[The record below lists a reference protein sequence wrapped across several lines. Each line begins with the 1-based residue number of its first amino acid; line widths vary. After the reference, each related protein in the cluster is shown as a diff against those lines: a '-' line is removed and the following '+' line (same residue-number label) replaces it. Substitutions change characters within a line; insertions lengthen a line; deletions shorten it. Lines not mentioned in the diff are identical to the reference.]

1 MGILQRYV
9 LGEVIRSFLL
19 AVVTMSSI
27 FVIFMV
33 AAQAMRDNILTPED
47 ILHIIPYIIPS
58 TLPFTVPVSLLFSVT
73 VVYGR
78 LAGDNEIIAVKSSGQ
93 SAMIVLWP
101 TILFAGGISGSLYF
115 LTQTWIPDC
124 AYQAK
129 LVVFKDVEETFYKYL
144 RAQREFKP
152 RENMPFF
159 IKVSDVKGK
168 VMINPLIKHVKP
180 GYEKTGECD
189 MIIQA
194 DKANI
199 HFDLENNVMRVKL
212 EGAEIQR
219 FDADSPVMIIN
230 NRREAVFPLSD
241 SRQSRMLDKKI
252 QEFTNTE
259 LTAELAKFYKM
270 RSRSRIEQA
279 VRAGLMFG
287 TGRIDKVDWP
297 GVQDAYRNY
306 GFWIGECQKF
316 ETEKE
321 FRRALS
327 FGSLLFV
334 ILGAPV
340 GIIFARRDFLSAF
353 ISCFLPIIM
362 IYYPLILLGQNM
374 SKDGTLPPIVALWIG
389 NALLAALS
397 LFVFPPVIRH

>member
-19 AVVTMSSI
+19 AVITMSSI

-33 AAQAMRDNILTPED
+33 AAQAMRDQILTPQD

-101 TILFAGGISGSLYF
+101 SIFFALGISLSLFF

-129 LVVFKDVEETFYKYL
+129 LVVFKNPEETFYKFL
-144 RAQREFKP
+144 KAQRESKP

-159 IKVSDVKGK
+159 IKVKDVEGHE
-168 VMINPLIKHVKP
+168 MIDALIKHVKP
-180 GYEKTGECD
+180 GTEKAPVIDT
-189 MIIQA
+189 IIQA
-194 DKANI
+194 DKASI
-199 HFDLENNVMRVKL
+199 RLDFEAKTIRVFLEKAEVQKFDPDPDTILINERT
-212 EGAEIQR
+212 E
-219 FDADSPVMIIN
+219 FD
-230 NRREAVFPLSD
+230 FPLTD
-241 SRQSRMLDKKI
+241 GREFRMLDKKI
-252 QEFTNTE
+252 QEMTNSEITTE
-259 LTAELAKFYKM
+259 IARFRKM
-270 RSRSRIEQA
+270 VRQNRPEQA
-279 VRAGLMFG
+279 MRAALMLG
-287 TGRIDKVDWP
+287 SGRFENVEWS
-297 GVQDAYRNY
+297 GVQDAYRN
-306 GFWIGECQKF
+306 FSHWKSEALKF

-327 FGSLLFV
+327 FGSFLFV

-340 GIIFARRDFLSAF
+340 GILFARRDFLSAF

-374 SKDGTLPPIVALWIG
+374 GREGSLEPILALWVG
-389 NALLAALS
+389 NALLATLS
-397 LFVFPPVIRH
+397 LIVLPPIIRH

>member
-33 AAQAMRDNILTPED
+33 AAQAMRDQILTPQD
-47 ILHIIPYIIPS
+47 IMHIIPYIIPS

-93 SAMIVLWP
+93 SVMIVLWP
-101 TILFAGGISGSLYF
+101 TILFAGGISVSLF
-115 LTQTWIPDC
+115 VLTQSWIPDC

-144 RAQREFKP
+144 KAQRESKP
-152 RENMPFF
+152 REGMPFF
-159 IKVSDVKGK
+159 IKVQDVEGHD
-168 VMINPLIKHVKP
+168 MINALIKHVKP
-180 GYEKTGECD
+180 GTEKAPVVDT
-189 MIIQA
+189 IIQA
-194 DKANI
+194 ERASI
-199 HFDLENNVMRVKL
+199 RFDLEAKLARVYL
-212 EGAEIQR
+212 ENAEIQR
-219 FDADSPVMIIN
+219 LDPNPEKTLIGKK
-230 NRREAVFPLSD
+230 REFEFPLSD
-241 SRQSRMLDKKI
+241 NRQFRLLDKKI
-252 QEFTNTE
+252 QEVTNTE
-259 LTAELAKFYKM
+259 ISLELEKFSKKLKQN
-270 RSRSRIEQA
+270 RAEQA
-279 VRAGLMFG
+279 VRAGLTFG
-287 TGRIDKVDWP
+287 TGRLEQLDWP
-297 GVQDAYRNY
+297 AVQDAYRNH
-306 GFWIGECQKF
+306 GFWQSEKLKY
-316 ETEKE
+316 ETERE

-362 IYYPLILLGQNM
+362 LYYPLILLGQNM
-374 SKDGTLPPIVALWIG
+374 GKDGSLPPMIALWIG

-397 LFVFPPVIRH
+397 LFVLPPIIRH